1 MVVSLASTIAGRLV
15 LSYILGVVGGMG
27 VIGIGI
33 ALAMVM
39 DRTIRAVLFILRVRS
54 GKWKEFHII

>member
-27 VIGIGI
+27 VIGI